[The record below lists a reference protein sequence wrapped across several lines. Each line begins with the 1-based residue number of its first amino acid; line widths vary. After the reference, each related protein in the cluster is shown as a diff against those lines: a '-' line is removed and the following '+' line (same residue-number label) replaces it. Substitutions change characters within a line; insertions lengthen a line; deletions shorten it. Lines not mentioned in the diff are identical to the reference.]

1 MNNMLFAVLFFFCLS
16 ASTLCLPEVGPE
28 SAQAL
33 YPRPTYNLSY
43 DGLSALELPFHT
55 DWKET
60 KENFGFF
67 CEELG
72 EPDLNLLIAESSYTD
87 ILISLSNKILLD
99 SKSVVSVALDTSLAF
114 WAKCKGNIRAFAFRA
129 FKVWLEAIITLWI
142 SVISAMLSGL
152 TWALLNIFPHMLTLI
167 FLFYFTNLLVKGFRI
182 LCGTACLAF
191 LRMLFSPL
199 LLAKRILTWILARLL
214 GDSFLGRKLEKATEG
229 WKSFEIKMAP
239 PSSSA
244 LPVRNRI
251 TKEHAGYCGFV
262 QTYMKNAD
270 GSPVEAFITA
280 RHVVDD
286 DLGEIH
292 SLKTKNSI
300 ACADLEVLG
309 DWESIDLVLFKAP
322 KNARSY
328 LGCKPANMVAIDRL
342 ATCDASTFH
351 LIDGEWH
358 MSNAR
363 LVGDVKNGVAVLS
376 NSVCGHSG
384 SPFYN
389 GKNILGVLY
398 GGGSYFE
405 NFNVMNPIPAI
416 PGLTTPE
423 RRLETTAPRGKIFNN
438 EDFLQKLEE
447 EYLRMKNFKSNTGV
461 DWADLPSDDEM
472 DFQDAMPSFR
482 KAEKAGPSHSAANTH
497 EPAVVVGDI
506 RCSISGNAESRV
518 DCYNNAPT
526 FDAAKSLEK
535 VVDQMVANVD
545 TLAIQHEAAQ
555 ILAARLFDTQK
566 KMKAE
571 QHRRG
576 SRGAPKPKTTEST
589 SKTNTTGKYVPL
601 HRKSPG
607 SVTAEPYPNITSPVK
622 REKQNGAKRSP
633 GTIPHWVR
641 RQPATAGRS
650 SAQKPN

>member
-1 MNNMLFAVLFFFCLS
+1 MNMLFAVLFFFCLS
-16 ASTLCLPEVGPE
+16 TSTLSVPEVGFE
-28 SAQAL
+28 NTQAL
-33 YPRPTYNLSY
+33 YPAPTYNLSY
-43 DGLSALELPFHT
+43 DGHPVLEYPSRT

-67 CEELG
+67 CEELD
-72 EPDLNLLIAESSYTD
+72 EPDLSQLIAESSYTD
-87 ILISLSNKILLD
+87 ILTSLSNKILWD
-99 SKSVVSVALDTSLAF
+99 FKSVVSVALNTFLVF
-114 WAKCKGNIRAFAFRA
+114 WASCTSNVRAYAFHAFR
-129 FKVWLEAIITLWI
+129 VWLEVIITLWI
-142 SVISAMLSGL
+142 SVISAILSGL
-152 TWALLNIFPHMLTLI
+152 TWALLNIFPHTITLI
-167 FLFYFTNLLVKGFRI
+167 FLFFFTNLLVKI
-182 LCGTACLAF
+182 WKTLCGSACLAF
-191 LRMLFSPL
+191 FRMLFSPL
-199 LLAKRILTWILARLL
+199 LVARSVLIWILARLS
-214 GDSFLGRKLEKATEG
+214 GDCLGRKLEKATEG
-229 WKSFEIKMAP
+229 WKSFEIKMSP

-251 TKEHAGYCGFV
+251 TKEHSGYCGFV
-262 QTYMKNAD
+262 QTHMKNPD
-270 GSPVEAFITA
+270 GTYVEAFLTA

-286 DLGEIH
+286 DFGEIH
-292 SLKTKNSI
+292 SLKTKNFI

-309 DWESIDLVLFKAP
+309 DWKSIDLILFRAP
-322 KNARSY
+322 KNVRSY
-328 LGCKPANMVAIDRL
+328 LGCKPAPMVAIDRL
-342 ATCDASTFH
+342 ATCDASTFY
-351 LIDGEWH
+351 LKDGEWH

-363 LVGDVKNGVAVLS
+363 LVGDVTNGVAVLS
-376 NSVCGHSG
+376 NSICGHSG

-472 DFQDAMPSFR
+472 DYQDALPFFR
-482 KAEKAGPSHSAANTH
+482 KAEKAEPSQPVAHTQ
-497 EPAVVVGDI
+497 EPTVVVGDI
-506 RCSISGNAESRV
+506 RCNISGNAESRV
-518 DCYNNAPT
+518 DCYNNAPS
-526 FDAAKSLEK
+526 FDAAKSLEN
-535 VVDQMVANVD
+535 VVNQMVANID

-555 ILAARLFDTQK
+555 VLAARLFENQK

-571 QHRRG
+571 QYRRG
-576 SRGAPKPKTTEST
+576 NRGAQKQTDTAST
-589 SKTNTTGKYVPL
+589 SKTNTPGKYVPPNK
-601 HRKSPG
+601 KSPG
-607 SVTAEPYPNITSPVK
+607 SAIAEPYRNITSPVK

-641 RQPATAGRS
+641 RPLATAGQN
-650 SAQKPN
+650 SAPKPN

>member
-1 MNNMLFAVLFFFCLS
+1 MKNMQFVVLFFFCLS
-16 ASTLCLPEVGPE
+16 ASTLCWPEVEPE

-33 YPRPTYNLSY
+33 YPGPTYNLSY
-43 DGLSALELPFHT
+43 DGLSVLELPFHT
-55 DWKET
+55 DWKEI

-67 CEELG
+67 CEEPG
-72 EPDLNLLIAESSYTD
+72 ELDLNQLIAESSYTD
-87 ILISLSNKILLD
+87 ILTSLSNKILLD
-99 SKSVVSVALDTSLAF
+99 FKSVVSVALDTFLVF
-114 WAKCKGNIRAFAFRA
+114 WALCKGSIQAYAFRA
-129 FKVWLEAIITLWI
+129 FKAWLEVIITLWI
-142 SVISAMLSGL
+142 SVISAILSGL
-152 TWALLNIFPHMLTLI
+152 TWALLNIFPHTLTLI
-167 FLFYFTNLLVKGFRI
+167 FLFFFTNLLVKGFRI

-199 LLAKRILTWILARLL
+199 LPVKRILTWTLARLL
-214 GDSFLGRKLEKATEG
+214 GNSFGRKLEKATEG

-262 QTYMKNAD
+262 QTHMKNAD
-270 GSPVEAFITA
+270 GTYVEAFITA
-280 RHVVDD
+280 RHVIDD

-292 SLKTKNSI
+292 SPKTKNFI

-309 DWESIDLVLFKAP
+309 DWESIDLILLRAP
-322 KNARSY
+322 KHARSY
-328 LGCKPANMVAIDRL
+328 LGCKPASMVAIDRL

-389 GKNILGVLY
+389 GKHILGVLY

-438 EDFLQKLEE
+438 EDFFQKLEE
-447 EYLRMKNFKSNTGV
+447 EYLQMKNFKSKTGV

-472 DFQDAMPSFR
+472 DFQDALPSFR
-482 KAEKAGPSHSAANTH
+482 KAEKAEPSHPVANTR

-506 RCSISGNAESRV
+506 RCNISGNAESRV

-555 ILAARLFDTQK
+555 ILAARLFDNQK

-571 QHRRG
+571 QYRRG
-576 SRGAPKPKTTEST
+576 SRGAPKPTISEGT

-607 SVTAEPYPNITSPVK
+607 SVTAEPYRDTTSPAR
-622 REKQNGAKRSP
+622 RERQNGARRSP

-641 RQPATAGRS
+641 RQPATAGRN
-650 SAQKPN
+650 SAQGPN